1 MLDLDSNA
9 YQIAVRTHTALH
21 IVKGAVVKVM
31 GAEWTAGVFVEGYHG
46 RLTVKLDRK
55 PSDDEIL
62 QVEREANSKVSEDVE
77 ILRHE
82 LDRSEAEARFGSRL
96 YDVFVIPAHV
106 TRLSVV
112 EIPGWNV
119 NACREEHTLRTGD
132 VGRIHVGKTRFRPN
146 KGLLEIGF
154 DVET

>member
-1 MLDLDSNA
+1 M
-9 YQIAVRTHTALH
+9 
-21 IVKGAVVKVM
+21 KGAVAKVL
-31 GAEWTAGVFVEGYHG
+31 GAEWTAGVFVEGSHG

-55 PSDDEIL
+55 PSEEEIVR
-62 QVEREANSKVSEDVE
+62 VEQEANSKVFENAL

-82 LDRSEAEARFGSRL
+82 LDRSEAEQRFGSRL
-96 YDVFVIPAHV
+96 YDVFALPPSI

-119 NACREEHTLRTGD
+119 NACREDHTLRTGE
-132 VGRIHVGKTRFRPN
+132 VGRIRISKTRFRQN

-154 DVET
+154 EIEV